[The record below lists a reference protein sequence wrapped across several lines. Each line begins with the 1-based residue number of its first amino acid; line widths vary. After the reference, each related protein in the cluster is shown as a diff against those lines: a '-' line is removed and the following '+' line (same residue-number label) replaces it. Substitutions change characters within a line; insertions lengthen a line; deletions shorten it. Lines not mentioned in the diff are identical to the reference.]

1 MSYAERVA
9 EHVAEANV
17 VAAGLFQRR
26 GTAVSIGADGGSPAT
41 HDPEREAP
49 GFPSNTILAVTDA
62 PALYAFHRNPCDGMI
77 GRWPLGEVG
86 AKYDTRESNVN
97 HLEFVGTAEL
107 LLTFPDGSSAAFECG
122 KRNDDCRAVCLAIA
136 AGAGELTRNL
146 PRPRS
151 LDPGFTDWDPD
162 DIDTWD
168 ERIVMVADDED
179 FADWQRE
186 WMADNGRG

>member
-62 PALYAFHRNPCDGMI
+62 PALYAFHRNPGDGMI

-107 LLTFPDGSSAAFECG
+107 LLTFPTA
-122 KRNDDCRAVCLAIA
+122 R
-136 AGAGELTRNL
+136 
-146 PRPRS
+146 RPRS
-151 LDPGFTDWDPD
+151 NAANATTTAGPCAWQSRP
-162 DIDTWD
+162 
-168 ERIVMVADDED
+168 ERAS
-179 FADWQRE
+179 
-186 WMADNGRG
+186 